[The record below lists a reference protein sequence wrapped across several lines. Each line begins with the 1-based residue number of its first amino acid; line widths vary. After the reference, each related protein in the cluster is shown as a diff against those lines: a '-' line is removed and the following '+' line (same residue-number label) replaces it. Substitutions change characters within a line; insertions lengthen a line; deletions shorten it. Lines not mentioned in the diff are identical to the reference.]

1 MTPRTTKRRIAGL
14 ALVAVVGV
22 SGCTFHPGSAAV
34 VNGTAISQS
43 TVDDLVLAACDFTA
57 LVARKNPGSSQGM
70 SVSYFKHLFT
80 QDLIS
85 FEITGKAAREM
96 HLSVSPAA
104 IAKITTQQTFP
115 AGISADDRGRL
126 SEFFAGSAR
135 SQLQQAVIGAHLK
148 DSSVTTADNVTPADL
163 AAANAFMA
171 AYTRKQSV
179 QVNPAYGSWDGHR
192 VGDTDGSLS
201 APESAVAGTWLR
213 LRQNNASGVT
223 GLPPNQVCG

>member
-1 MTPRTTKRRIAGL
+1 MTSRRTKRRIAGL
-14 ALVAVVGV
+14 AMVVALGV

-34 VNGTAISQS
+34 VNGTTISQS
-43 TVDDLVLAACDFTA
+43 NVDDLVLAACDFTE
-57 LVARKNPGSSQGM
+57 LVNRKNPSSAQARP
-70 SVSYFKHLFT
+70 VSYFKHLFT

-85 FEITGKAAREM
+85 FEITAKAAREM

-104 IAKITTQQTFP
+104 IAKITSQQSLP
-115 AGISADDRGRL
+115 DGLSAGDRDRL
-126 SEFFAGSAR
+126 TEFFTGAAR

-148 DSSVTTADNVTPADL
+148 DSSVTTADNVTPDDVT
-163 AAANAFMA
+163 AANKFMA

-201 APESAVAGTWLR
+201 VPESAAAGTWLR
-213 LRQNNASGVT
+213 LRQNNASGAT